1 MLATEKKFALP
12 TRALEAIS
20 RTTHV
25 AQSEVTRLYEEELA
39 ELRADARIASFLP
52 IFALRNVEDTLNH
65 RRIAALAV

>member
-12 TRALEAIS
+12 TRALAVIS

-25 AQSEVTRLYEEELA
+25 AQREVTRLYEKELA

-65 RRIAALAV
+65 RRAAASAV

>member
-12 TRALEAIS
+12 TRALEVIS

-39 ELRADARIASFLP
+39 ELRATARIASFLP

-65 RRIAALAV
+65 RRAAASAV